1 MSSERTGSGPKTLAS
16 PFRLDVGSKTE
27 VSGIARHVRFTLRSR
42 YRQPAPACPF
52 GASSGSQFLVLAA
65 EFIPHGRVADQDD
78 VVLAAACDP
87 RILCRA
93 ASELEGSAE
102 LRRLRV
108 FQDVLGKDLRSVGLC
123 EGLVAAAAA
132 TRPTMF
138 VDPAVYFRLN
148 TCVHHVC

>member
-1 MSSERTGSGPKTLAS
+1 MPAA
-16 PFRLDVGSKTE
+16 E
-27 VSGIARHVRFTLRSR
+27 VNAQFEQFTVDARRSR
-42 YRQPAPACPF
+42 GRLVTRN
-52 GASSGSQFLVLAA
+52 LVLAA